1 MASGS
6 FSNGSGQNCKLVIN
20 WSSSKGTGGSTV
32 SATLVGQNQNKAYFN
47 ARVYNYG
54 ITINGSSNSGTNA
67 ALSSSINGSANF
79 ISHSVWVGYT
89 GNKSITISGYANF
102 GDAGI
107 WSLSNQT
114 ISGTA
119 ALDKVGSA
127 PTMGS
132 VTSPGTG
139 IISETTNTIT
149 VTWNKATSYNN
160 ACTYGVGVSINGGA
174 YSFYYPDSNINTTSW
189 TYTIPNKTQG
199 TTYKF
204 CVWAANDVSTSGYQY
219 SGTVTLN
226 SLSPPSIVGLP
237 NPFNPYSSTSFTISL
252 SGGSQASGEGFM
264 RRADVYMTN
273 ASGNQVKW
281 YCGTPS
287 TGNTSITVT
296 VPQADVINALG
307 SGRYTAKIYA
317 IAWIENSRGTRS
329 GYVNGE
335 TTVNINSD
343 GGATPTLGAP
353 TLSGGA
359 LGNASTCFV
368 KGISTLKVT
377 SATGSLRR
385 APSGTT
391 LSYKIQITGGSTV
404 NSSSAS
410 YSNLSAGKKTIT
422 VTCTDSRGLTTSVTK
437 QCRIQ
442 DYAKPSVR
450 NFSAV
455 RLDNPNTSAK
465 ITYDLYYTSIYQYA
479 AGVDTPGNQ
488 LNGIDRQRYTIG
500 QGFQDGYSGIVIE
513 GLSQESTYSV
523 GLDICDKL
531 GQYVSVANAIIPTVA
546 HLLSMRKNRLGI
558 NCVPQEG
565 YALDVTGKT
574 RVSGNLVVTGDI
586 TIPMGCSSV
595 DSSVPVAGDVSNVVS
610 DIATLKKAKSVLG
623 SALMDGTWY
632 GLISAR
638 HRNGSVDGTSYGLY
652 LRSPLK
658 SSGNLSWGKQYDSS
672 SWQAERTILD
682 SSNYSAYTLAYKNY
696 GNSVFGW
703 DASGNKGAGLLLQDE
718 STGTRWALHTHGD
731 AVRIYNGSTEKILL
745 DSSNYNNYSLK
756 RYSPNGYE
764 PIRYFSGDTNGDTMV
779 IGLGGSVVIGSGES
793 AQTCIDQWGTAI
805 SGNESL
811 DITSDKYVT
820 IHTNLQDGYSNQ
832 KTFTFKQ
839 DGTLTGGVFGWGY
852 TEGNGIYGFADGGT
866 YLEIRTAAHG
876 AKGINWWDS
885 DASLKKNIKNTEVRY
900 ALEKISQLKHIEFDW
915 KENDSHVDLG
925 YVADDV
931 EKILPCLVFDVA
943 QYDEDGKPNGEVIK
957 NIDYRTMIPLIT
969 MGMQELIDERDLLWT
984 FDEEAAN
991 CIIKLREE
999 VDSLKSTV
1007 NELKAEIESLK
1018 KTISV

>member
-6 FSNGSGQNCKLVIN
+6 FSNGSGQNCKLVIS

-32 SATLVGQNQNKAYFN
+32 SATLVGQNQNNAYFN

-54 ITINGSSNSGTNA
+54 ITINGSSNSGSNA
-67 ALSSSINGSANF
+67 ALSSSTNGSANF

-119 ALDKVGSA
+119 TLDKVGSA

-204 CVWAANDVSTSGYQY
+204 CVWAANDVATSGYQY

-226 SLSPPSIVGLP
+226 SLSAPTIGDLSV
-237 NPFNPYSSTSFTISL
+237 FNPYVNSTYTVPL
-252 SGGSQASGEGFM
+252 SGGSQASGEGFT
-264 RRADVYMTN
+264 RRCNIHVD
-273 ASGNQVKW
+273 GNYK
-281 YCGTPS
+281 YAGTSPTS
-287 TGNTSITVT
+287 NGNTSVNITV
-296 VPQADVINALG
+296 NASDIASDLG
-307 SGRYTAKIYA
+307 TKSYSSSTKFTIV
-317 IAWIENSRGTRS
+317 AWTENSRGTRS
-329 GYVNGE
+329 TYVSKAF
-335 TTVNINSD
+335 TVNLNSD
-343 GGATPTLGAP
+343 GNATPTLGAP

-359 LGNASTCFV
+359 FNNPSTCFI
-368 KGISTLKVT
+368 KGVSTLNVT

-391 LSYKIQITGGSTV
+391 LSYKISITGGSTV
-404 NSSSAS
+404 NSTSAS
-410 YSNLSAGKKTIT
+410 YSNLSASVKTIT
-422 VTCTDSRGLTTSVTK
+422 VTCTDSRGLSTSVTK

-442 DYAKPSVR
+442 DYAVPSIY
-450 NFSAV
+450 NISLA
-455 RLDNPNTSAK
+455 RLDSPNTSAK
-465 ITYDLYYTSIYQYA
+465 FTYSISYSPIYQYTDVNTA
-479 AGVDTPGNQ
+479 GNQ
-488 LNGIDRQRYTIG
+488 LNGISSQ
-500 QGFQDGYSGIVIE
+500 QYSLNSGSWIDTSSGTTLT
-513 GLSQESTYSV
+513 GLSTDSTYTLKLRVTDSV
-523 GLDICDKL
+523 GKTTTSST
-531 GQYVSVANAIIPTVA
+531 YTIPTVA

-610 DIATLKKAKSVLG
+610 DIATLKNAKSVLG

-682 SSNYSAYTLAYKNY
+682 SSNYDSYLNTGVKDTGSSKKTTFAYSK
-696 GNSVFGW
+696 
-703 DASGNKGAGLLLQDE
+703 AGL
-718 STGTRWALHTHGD
+718 G
-731 AVRIYNGSTEKILL
+731 Y
-745 DSSNYNNYSLK
+745 DSFTWLAAW
-756 RYSPNGYE
+756 NGYE
-764 PIRYFSGDTNGDTMV
+764 LRAVNKNQFAAAIHTHPYLPLSSGTMTGNIKMAIGNKV
-779 IGLGGSVVIGSGES
+779 IGGIL
-793 AQTCIDQWGTAI
+793 
-805 SGNESL
+805 
-811 DITSDKYVT
+811 
-820 IHTNLQDGYSNQ
+820 
-832 KTFTFKQ
+832 
-839 DGTLTGGVFGWGY
+839 GWGC

-866 YLEIRTAAHG
+866 YLEIRTESHG

-969 MGMQELIDERDLLWT
+969 MGIQELIEERDLLWT

-1018 KTISV
+1018 KAISV

>member
-6 FSNGSGQNCKLVIN
+6 FSNGSGQNCKLVIS

-32 SATLVGQNQNKAYFN
+32 SATLVGQNQNNAYFN

-54 ITINGSSNSGTNA
+54 ITINGSSNSGSNA
-67 ALSSSINGSANF
+67 ALSSSTNGSANF

-114 ISGTA
+114 ISGTV

-139 IISETTNTIT
+139 IISETTSTIT

-189 TYTIPNKTQG
+189 TYTIPNKAQG

-204 CVWAANDVSTSGYQY
+204 CVWAANDVATSGYQY

-226 SLSPPSIVGLP
+226 SLSAPTIGDLSV
-237 NPFNPYSSTSFTISL
+237 FNPYVNSTYTVPL
-252 SGGSQASGEGFM
+252 SGGSQASGEGFT
-264 RRADVYMTN
+264 RRCNIHVDGNYKY
-273 ASGNQVKW
+273 SGTV
-281 YCGTPS
+281 PS
-287 TGNTSITVT
+287 SNGNTSVNIPV
-296 VPQADVINALG
+296 NASDIASDLG
-307 SGRYTAKIYA
+307 TKSYSSSNKFTIV
-317 IAWIENSRGTRS
+317 AWTENSRGTRS
-329 GYVNGE
+329 TYVSK
-335 TTVNINSD
+335 TFTVNLNSD
-343 GGATPTLGAP
+343 GNATPTLGAP

-359 LGNASTCFV
+359 FNNPSTCFI
-368 KGISTLKVT
+368 KGVSTLNVT

-391 LSYKIQITGGSTV
+391 LSYKISITGGSTV
-404 NSSSAS
+404 NSTSAS
-410 YSNLSAGKKTIT
+410 YSNLSAGVKTIT
-422 VTCTDSRGLTTSVTK
+422 VTCTDSRGLSTSVTK

-442 DYAKPSVR
+442 DYAVPSIY
-450 NFSAV
+450 NISLA
-455 RLDNPNTSAK
+455 RLDSPNTSAK
-465 ITYDLYYTSIYQYA
+465 FTYSVSYSPIYQYTDVNTA
-479 AGVDTPGNQ
+479 GNQ
-488 LNGIDRQRYTIG
+488 LNGISSQ
-500 QGFQDGYSGIVIE
+500 QYSLNSGSWTNTSSGTTLT
-513 GLSQESTYSV
+513 GLSTDSTYTLKLRATDSV
-523 GLDICDKL
+523 GKTTTT
-531 GQYVSVANAIIPTVA
+531 GTYTIPTVA

-565 YALDVTGKT
+565 YALDITGKT

-586 TIPMGCSSV
+586 SVPMGCSSV

-682 SSNYSAYTLAYKNY
+682 SSNYDSYLNTGVKDISSSSKTTFAYSKSGLSYGDYTWLAA
-696 GNSVFGW
+696 W
-703 DASGNKGAGLLLQDE
+703 
-718 STGTRWALHTHGD
+718 
-731 AVRIYNGSTEKILL
+731 
-745 DSSNYNNYSLK
+745 
-756 RYSPNGYE
+756 NGYE
-764 PIRYFSGDTNGDTMV
+764 LRAVNKNQFAQASHSHSYLPLSGGTVTGNIKMASGKEV
-779 IGLGGSVVIGSGES
+779 VGGH
-793 AQTCIDQWGTAI
+793 
-805 SGNESL
+805 L
-811 DITSDKYVT
+811 
-820 IHTNLQDGYSNQ
+820 
-832 KTFTFKQ
+832 
-839 DGTLTGGVFGWGY
+839 GWGC
-852 TEGNGIYGFADGGT
+852 TEGNGIYGFADATT
-866 YLEIRTAAHG
+866 YLEIRTASHG

-943 QYDEDGKPNGEVIK
+943 QYDEDGNPNGEVIK

-969 MGMQELIDERDLLWT
+969 MGMQELIEERDLLWT

-1018 KTISV
+1018 KAILV

>member
-6 FSNGSGQNCKLVIN
+6 FSNGSGQNCKLVIS

-32 SATLVGQNQNKAYFN
+32 SATLVGQNQNNAYFN

-54 ITINGSSNSGTNA
+54 ITINGSSNSGSNA
-67 ALSSSINGSANF
+67 ALSSSTNGSANF

-119 ALDKVGSA
+119 TLDKVGSA
-127 PTMGS
+127 PTMGA

-204 CVWAANDVSTSGYQY
+204 CVWAANDVATSGYQY

-226 SLSPPSIVGLP
+226 SLSAPTIGDLSV
-237 NPFNPYSSTSFTISL
+237 FNPYVNSTYTVPL
-252 SGGSQASGEGFM
+252 SGGSQASGEGFT
-264 RRADVYMTN
+264 RRCNIHVDGNYKY
-273 ASGNQVKW
+273 SG
-281 YCGTPS
+281 TAPS
-287 TGNTSITVT
+287 SNGNTSVNIPV
-296 VPQADVINALG
+296 NASDIASDLG
-307 SGRYTAKIYA
+307 TRSYSSSTKFTIV
-317 IAWIENSRGTRS
+317 AWTENSRGTRS
-329 GYVNGE
+329 TYVSK
-335 TTVNINSD
+335 TFTVNLNSD
-343 GGATPTLGAP
+343 GNATPTLGAP

-359 LGNASTCFV
+359 FNNPSTCFI
-368 KGISTLKVT
+368 KGVSTLNVT

-391 LSYKIQITGGSTV
+391 LSYKISITGGSTV
-404 NSSSAS
+404 NSTSAS
-410 YSNLSAGKKTIT
+410 YSNLSAGVKTIT
-422 VTCTDSRGLTTSVTK
+422 VTCTDSRGLSTSVTK

-442 DYAKPSVR
+442 DYAVPSIY
-450 NFSAV
+450 NISLA
-455 RLDNPNTSAK
+455 RLDSPNTSAK
-465 ITYDLYYTSIYQYA
+465 FTYSISYSPIYQYTDVNTA
-479 AGVDTPGNQ
+479 GNQ
-488 LNGIDRQRYTIG
+488 LNGISSQ
-500 QGFQDGYSGIVIE
+500 QYSLNSGSWTNTSSGTTLT
-513 GLSQESTYSV
+513 GLSTDSIYTLKLRVTDSVGKTTTSSTYT
-523 GLDICDKL
+523 
-531 GQYVSVANAIIPTVA
+531 IPTVA

-682 SSNYSAYTLAYKNY
+682 SSNYDSYLNTGVKDTGSSKKTTFAYSK
-696 GNSVFGW
+696 
-703 DASGNKGAGLLLQDE
+703 AGL
-718 STGTRWALHTHGD
+718 GYD
-731 AVRIYNGSTEKILL
+731 AFTWLAAW
-745 DSSNYNNYSLK
+745 
-756 RYSPNGYE
+756 NGYE
-764 PIRYFSGDTNGDTMV
+764 LRAVNKNQF
-779 IGLGGSVVIGSGES
+779 
-793 AQTCIDQWGTAI
+793 AAA
-805 SGNESL
+805 
-811 DITSDKYVT
+811 
-820 IHTNLQDGYSNQ
+820 IHTHPYLPLSGGTVTGNIKMALGNQ
-832 KTFTFKQ
+832 II
-839 DGTLTGGVFGWGY
+839 GGHLAWGY

-866 YLEIRTAAHG
+866 YLEIRTASHG

-969 MGMQELIDERDLLWT
+969 MGMQELIEERDLLWT

-999 VDSLKSTV
+999 VDDLKSTV
-1007 NELKAEIESLK
+1007 NELKAEIESFK
-1018 KTISV
+1018 KAISV

>member
-6 FSNGSGQNCKLVIN
+6 FSNGSSQNCKLVID

-32 SATLVGQNQNKAYFN
+32 SATLVGQNQNNAYFN
-47 ARVYNYG
+47 AKVYNYG
-54 ITINGSSNSGTNA
+54 ITINGSSNSGSNA
-67 ALSSSINGSANF
+67 ALSSSTNGSANF

-102 GDAGI
+102 GDARI

-132 VTSPGTG
+132 VTSPVTG

-189 TYTIPNKTQG
+189 TYTIPNNAQG

-204 CVWAANDVSTSGYQY
+204 CVWAANDVATSGYQY

-226 SLSPPSIVGLP
+226 SLSAPAIGDLSV
-237 NPFNPYSSTSFTISL
+237 FNPYVNSTYTVPL
-252 SGGSQASGEGFM
+252 SGGSQASGEGFT
-264 RRADVYMTN
+264 RRCNIHVDGNYKY
-273 ASGNQVKW
+273 SG
-281 YCGTPS
+281 TAPS
-287 TGNTSITVT
+287 SNGNTSVNITV
-296 VPQADVINALG
+296 NASDIASDLG
-307 SGRYTAKIYA
+307 TKSYSSSTKFTIV
-317 IAWIENSRGTRS
+317 AWTENSRGTRS
-329 GYVNGE
+329 TYVSK
-335 TTVNINSD
+335 TFTVNLNSD
-343 GGATPTLGAP
+343 GNATPTLGDP

-359 LGNASTCFV
+359 FNNPSTCFI
-368 KGISTLKVT
+368 KGISTLNVT

-391 LSYKIQITGGSTV
+391 LSYKISITGGSTV
-404 NSSSAS
+404 NSNSAS
-410 YSNLSAGKKTIT
+410 YSNLSAGVKTIT
-422 VTCTDSRGLTTSVTK
+422 VTCTDSRGLSTSVTK

-442 DYAKPSVR
+442 DYAVPSIY
-450 NFSAV
+450 NISLA
-455 RLDNPNTSAK
+455 RLDSPNTSAK
-465 ITYDLYYTSIYQYA
+465 FTYSVSYSPIYQYTDVNTA
-479 AGVDTPGNQ
+479 GNQ
-488 LNGIDRQRYTIG
+488 LNGISSQ
-500 QGFQDGYSGIVIE
+500 QYSLNSGSWTNTSSGTTLT
-513 GLSQESTYSV
+513 GLSTDSTYTLKLRATDSV
-523 GLDICDKL
+523 GKTTTSST
-531 GQYVSVANAIIPTVA
+531 YTIPTVA

-658 SSGNLSWGKQYDSS
+658 SSGNLSWGKQYDST

-682 SSNYSAYTLAYKNY
+682 SSNYTNYTPINIK
-696 GNSVFGW
+696 
-703 DASGNKGAGLLLQDE
+703 
-718 STGTRWALHTHGD
+718 
-731 AVRIYNGSTEKILL
+731 
-745 DSSNYNNYSLK
+745 DSSGTVLTFNTNADNTSDSWLLVEK
-756 RYSPNGYE
+756 NGEIQHRRVDTLPFLSRYSPNGYE
-764 PIRYFSGDTNGDTMV
+764 PIRYFSGDQYGDTMV

-811 DITSDKYVT
+811 DLTSDTYISIYTGVQ
-820 IHTNLQDGYSNQ
+820 NGYDN
-832 KTFTFKQ
+832 KKKFDFRA
-839 DGTLTGGVFGWGY
+839 DGTLVGGLYRFQYV
-852 TEGNGIYGFADGGT
+852 ESNGVTRFQQFETYMEALSTSYGA
-866 YLEIRTAAHG
+866 R
-876 AKGINWWDS
+876 GITWWSS

-900 ALEKISQLKHIEFDW
+900 ALEKISQLHHVEFDW
-915 KENDSHVDLG
+915 KESGDHVDLG
-925 YVADDV
+925 YVADDI
-931 EKILPCLVFDVA
+931 EKVLPCLVFDVA
-943 QYDEDGKPNGEVIK
+943 QYDKEGNPTGETIK
-957 NIDYRTMIPLIT
+957 HIDERTMIPLVT
-969 MGMQELIDERDLLWT
+969 MGMQELIEERDLLWT

-991 CIIKLREE
+991 CIISLREE
-999 VDSLKSTV
+999 IDALKQSV
-1007 NELKAEIESLK
+1007 NELKEKIK
-1018 KTISV
+1018 

>member
-6 FSNGSGQNCKLVIN
+6 FSNGSGQNCKLVIS

-32 SATLVGQNQNKAYFN
+32 SATLVGQNQNNAYFN

-54 ITINGSSNSGTNA
+54 ITINGSSNSGSNA
-67 ALSSSINGSANF
+67 ALSSSTNGSANF

-114 ISGTA
+114 ISGTV

-139 IISETTNTIT
+139 IISETTSTIT

-189 TYTIPNKTQG
+189 TYTIPNKAQG

-204 CVWAANDVSTSGYQY
+204 CVWAANDVATSGYQY

-226 SLSPPSIVGLP
+226 SLSAPTIGDLSV
-237 NPFNPYSSTSFTISL
+237 FNPYVNSTYTVPL
-252 SGGSQASGEGFM
+252 SGGSQASGEGFT
-264 RRADVYMTN
+264 RRCNIHVDGNYKY
-273 ASGNQVKW
+273 SGTV
-281 YCGTPS
+281 PS
-287 TGNTSITVT
+287 SNGNTSVNIPV
-296 VPQADVINALG
+296 NASDIASDLG
-307 SGRYTAKIYA
+307 TKSYSSSNKFTIV
-317 IAWIENSRGTRS
+317 AWTENSRGTRS
-329 GYVNGE
+329 TYVSK
-335 TTVNINSD
+335 TFTVNLNSD
-343 GGATPTLGAP
+343 GNATPTLGAP

-359 LGNASTCFV
+359 FNNPSTCFI
-368 KGISTLKVT
+368 KGVSTLNVT

-391 LSYKIQITGGSTV
+391 LSYKISITGGSTV
-404 NSSSAS
+404 NSTSAS
-410 YSNLSAGKKTIT
+410 YSNLSAGVKTIT
-422 VTCTDSRGLTTSVTK
+422 VTCTDSRGLSTSVTK

-442 DYAKPSVR
+442 DYAVPSIY
-450 NFSAV
+450 NISLA
-455 RLDNPNTSAK
+455 RLDSPNTSAK
-465 ITYDLYYTSIYQYA
+465 FTYSVSYSPIYQYTDVNTA
-479 AGVDTPGNQ
+479 GNQ
-488 LNGIDRQRYTIG
+488 LNGISSQ
-500 QGFQDGYSGIVIE
+500 QYSLNSGSWTNTSSGTTLT
-513 GLSQESTYSV
+513 GLSTDSTYTLKLRATDSV
-523 GLDICDKL
+523 GKTTTT
-531 GQYVSVANAIIPTVA
+531 GTYTIPTVA

-586 TIPMGCSSV
+586 SVPMGCSSV

-682 SSNYSAYTLAYKNY
+682 SSNYDSYLNTGVKDISSSSKTTFAYSKSGLSYGDYTWLAA
-696 GNSVFGW
+696 W
-703 DASGNKGAGLLLQDE
+703 
-718 STGTRWALHTHGD
+718 
-731 AVRIYNGSTEKILL
+731 
-745 DSSNYNNYSLK
+745 
-756 RYSPNGYE
+756 NGYE
-764 PIRYFSGDTNGDTMV
+764 LRAVNKNQFAQASHSHSYLPLSGGTVTGNIKMASGKEV
-779 IGLGGSVVIGSGES
+779 VGGH
-793 AQTCIDQWGTAI
+793 
-805 SGNESL
+805 L
-811 DITSDKYVT
+811 
-820 IHTNLQDGYSNQ
+820 
-832 KTFTFKQ
+832 
-839 DGTLTGGVFGWGY
+839 GWGC
-852 TEGNGIYGFADGGT
+852 TEGNGIYGFADATT
-866 YLEIRTAAHG
+866 YLEIRTASHG

-943 QYDEDGKPNGEVIK
+943 QYDEDGNPNGEVIK

-969 MGMQELIDERDLLWT
+969 MGMQELIEERDLLWT

-1018 KTISV
+1018 KAISV

>member
-6 FSNGSGQNCKLVIN
+6 FSNGSGQNCKLVIS

-32 SATLVGQNQNKAYFN
+32 SATLVGQNQNNAYFN

-54 ITINGSSNSGTNA
+54 ITINGSSNSGSNA
-67 ALSSSINGSANF
+67 ALSSSTNGSANF

-119 ALDKVGSA
+119 TLDKVGSA
-127 PTMGS
+127 PTMGA

-204 CVWAANDVSTSGYQY
+204 CVWAANDVATSGYQY

-226 SLSPPSIVGLP
+226 SLSAPTIGDLSV
-237 NPFNPYSSTSFTISL
+237 FNPYVNSTYTVPL
-252 SGGSQASGEGFM
+252 SGGSQASGEGFT
-264 RRADVYMTN
+264 RRCNIHVDGNYKY
-273 ASGNQVKW
+273 SG
-281 YCGTPS
+281 TAPS
-287 TGNTSITVT
+287 SNGNTSVNIPV
-296 VPQADVINALG
+296 NASDIASDLG
-307 SGRYTAKIYA
+307 TRSYSSSTKFTIV
-317 IAWIENSRGTRS
+317 AWTENSRGTRS
-329 GYVNGE
+329 TYVSK
-335 TTVNINSD
+335 TFTVNLNSD
-343 GGATPTLGAP
+343 GNATPTLGAP

-359 LGNASTCFV
+359 FNNPSTCFI
-368 KGISTLKVT
+368 KGVSTLNVT

-391 LSYKIQITGGSTV
+391 LSYKISITGGSTV
-404 NSSSAS
+404 NSTSAS
-410 YSNLSAGKKTIT
+410 YSNLSAGVKTIT
-422 VTCTDSRGLTTSVTK
+422 VTCTDSRGLSTSVTK

-442 DYAKPSVR
+442 DYAVPSIY
-450 NFSAV
+450 NISLA
-455 RLDNPNTSAK
+455 RLDSPNTSAK
-465 ITYDLYYTSIYQYA
+465 FTYSISYSPIYQYTDVNTA
-479 AGVDTPGNQ
+479 GNQ
-488 LNGIDRQRYTIG
+488 LNGISSQ
-500 QGFQDGYSGIVIE
+500 QYSLNSGSWTNTSSGTTLT
-513 GLSQESTYSV
+513 GLSTDSIYTLKLRVTDSVGKTTTSSTYT
-523 GLDICDKL
+523 
-531 GQYVSVANAIIPTVA
+531 IPTVA

-682 SSNYSAYTLAYKNY
+682 SSNYDSYLNTGVKDTGSSKKTTFAYSK
-696 GNSVFGW
+696 
-703 DASGNKGAGLLLQDE
+703 AGLGYDTFTWLAA
-718 STGTRWALHTHGD
+718 W
-731 AVRIYNGSTEKILL
+731 
-745 DSSNYNNYSLK
+745 
-756 RYSPNGYE
+756 NGYE
-764 PIRYFSGDTNGDTMV
+764 LRAVNKNQFAASIHTHPYLPLSGGTMTGDIKM
-779 IGLGGSVVIGSGES
+779 GLGNQIIGGHL
-793 AQTCIDQWGTAI
+793 A
-805 SGNESL
+805 
-811 DITSDKYVT
+811 
-820 IHTNLQDGYSNQ
+820 
-832 KTFTFKQ
+832 
-839 DGTLTGGVFGWGY
+839 WGY

-866 YLEIRTAAHG
+866 YLEIRTASHG

-969 MGMQELIDERDLLWT
+969 MGMQELIEERDLLWT

-999 VDSLKSTV
+999 VDDLKSTV
-1007 NELKAEIESLK
+1007 NELKAEIESFK
-1018 KTISV
+1018 KAISV

>member
-6 FSNGSGQNCKLVIN
+6 FSNGSGQNCKLIIS

-32 SATLVGQNQNKAYFN
+32 SATLVGQNQNNAYFN

-54 ITINGSSNSGTNA
+54 ITINGSSNSGSNA
-67 ALSSSINGSANF
+67 ALSSSTNGSANF

-119 ALDKVGSA
+119 TLDKVGSA
-127 PTMGS
+127 PTMGA

-204 CVWAANDVSTSGYQY
+204 CVWAANDVATSGYQY

-226 SLSPPSIVGLP
+226 SLSAPTIGDLSV
-237 NPFNPYSSTSFTISL
+237 FNPYVNSTYTVPL
-252 SGGSQASGEGFM
+252 SGGSQASGEGFT
-264 RRADVYMTN
+264 RRCNIHVDGNYKY
-273 ASGNQVKW
+273 SGSV
-281 YCGTPS
+281 PS
-287 TGNTSITVT
+287 SNGNTSVNIPV
-296 VPQADVINALG
+296 NASDIASDLG
-307 SGRYTAKIYA
+307 TRSYSSSTKFTIV
-317 IAWIENSRGTRS
+317 AWTENSRGTRS
-329 GYVNGE
+329 TYVSK
-335 TTVNINSD
+335 TFTVNLNSD
-343 GGATPTLGAP
+343 GNATPTLGAP

-359 LGNASTCFV
+359 FNNPSTCFI
-368 KGISTLKVT
+368 KGVSTLNVT

-391 LSYKIQITGGSTV
+391 LSYKISITGGSTV
-404 NSSSAS
+404 NSTSAS
-410 YSNLSAGKKTIT
+410 YSNLSAGVKTIT
-422 VTCTDSRGLTTSVTK
+422 VTCTDSRGLSTSVTK

-442 DYAKPSVR
+442 DYAVPSIY
-450 NFSAV
+450 NISLA

-465 ITYDLYYTSIYQYA
+465 FTYSISYSPIYQYTDVNTA
-479 AGVDTPGNQ
+479 GNQ
-488 LNGIDRQRYTIG
+488 LNGISSQ
-500 QGFQDGYSGIVIE
+500 QYSLNSGSWTDTSSGTTLT
-513 GLSQESTYSV
+513 GLSTDSTYTLKLRVTDSV
-523 GLDICDKL
+523 GKTTTSST
-531 GQYVSVANAIIPTVA
+531 YTIPTVA

-565 YALDVTGKT
+565 YALDVAGKT
-574 RVSGNLVVTGDI
+574 RISGNFVVTGDI
-586 TIPMGCSSV
+586 TIPMERSSV

-610 DIATLKKAKSVLG
+610 DIATLKNAKSVLG

-682 SSNYSAYTLAYKNY
+682 SSNYTSYTPINIK
-696 GNSVFGW
+696 
-703 DASGNKGAGLLLQDE
+703 
-718 STGTRWALHTHGD
+718 
-731 AVRIYNGSTEKILL
+731 
-745 DSSNYNNYSLK
+745 DSSGTVLTFNTNADNTSDSWLLVGK
-756 RYSPNGYE
+756 NGEIQHRRVETLPFLSRYSPNGYE
-764 PIRYFSGDTNGDTMV
+764 PIRYFAGDKNGDTMV
-779 IGLGGSVVIGSGES
+779 VGLGGSVVIGSGES
-793 AQTCIDQWGTAI
+793 AQTCIDQWSTAI
-805 SGNESL
+805 SDNESF

-820 IHTNLQDGYSNQ
+820 IHTNLQNGYSNQ

-957 NIDYRTMIPLIT
+957 NIDYRTMIPLVT
-969 MGMQELIDERDLLWT
+969 MGIQELIEERDLLWT

-1018 KTISV
+1018 KAISA

>member
-6 FSNGSGQNCKLVIN
+6 FSNGSGQNCKLVIS

-32 SATLVGQNQNKAYFN
+32 SATLVGQNQNNAYFN

-54 ITINGSSNSGTNA
+54 ITINGSSNSGSNA
-67 ALSSSINGSANF
+67 ALSSSTNGSANF

-119 ALDKVGSA
+119 TLDKVGSA

-204 CVWAANDVSTSGYQY
+204 CVWAANDVATSGYQY

-226 SLSPPSIVGLP
+226 SLSAPTIGDLSV
-237 NPFNPYSSTSFTISL
+237 FNPYVNSTYTVPL
-252 SGGSQASGEGFM
+252 SGGSQASGEGFT
-264 RRADVYMTN
+264 RRCNIHVDGNYKY
-273 ASGNQVKW
+273 SGSV
-281 YCGTPS
+281 PS
-287 TGNTSITVT
+287 SNGNTSVNIPV
-296 VPQADVINALG
+296 NASDIASDLG
-307 SGRYTAKIYA
+307 TRSYSSSTKFTIV
-317 IAWIENSRGTRS
+317 AWTENSRGTRS
-329 GYVNGE
+329 TYVSK
-335 TTVNINSD
+335 TFTVNLNSD
-343 GGATPTLGAP
+343 GNATPVLGAP

-359 LGNASTCFV
+359 FNNPSTCFI
-368 KGISTLKVT
+368 KGVSTLNVT

-391 LSYKIQITGGSTV
+391 LSYKISITGGSTV
-404 NSSSAS
+404 NSTSAS
-410 YSNLSAGKKTIT
+410 YSNLSAGVKTIT
-422 VTCTDSRGLTTSVTK
+422 VTCIDSRGLSTSVTK

-442 DYAKPSVR
+442 DYAVPSIY
-450 NFSAV
+450 NISLA
-455 RLDNPNTSAK
+455 RLDSPNTSAK
-465 ITYDLYYTSIYQYA
+465 FTYSISYSPIYQYTDVNTA
-479 AGVDTPGNQ
+479 GNQ
-488 LNGIDRQRYTIG
+488 LNGISSQ
-500 QGFQDGYSGIVIE
+500 QYSLNSGSWTDTSSGTTLT
-513 GLSQESTYSV
+513 GLSTDSTYTFKLRVTDSV
-523 GLDICDKL
+523 GKTTTT
-531 GQYVSVANAIIPTVA
+531 GTYTIPTVS

-658 SSGNLSWGKQYDSS
+658 SSGNLSWGKQYDST

-682 SSNYSAYTLAYKNY
+682 SSNYDDYLNTGVKDS
-696 GNSVFGW
+696 GNSSKITFSYSK
-703 DASGNKGAGLLLQDE
+703 SGL
-718 STGTRWALHTHGD
+718 
-731 AVRIYNGSTEKILL
+731 
-745 DSSNYNNYSLK
+745 NYSDYTWLAAW
-756 RYSPNGYE
+756 NGYE
-764 PIRYFSGDTNGDTMV
+764 LRAVNKSQFAQASHTHSYLPLSGGTVTGNITMASGKEI
-779 IGLGGSVVIGSGES
+779 IGGHL
-793 AQTCIDQWGTAI
+793 A
-805 SGNESL
+805 
-811 DITSDKYVT
+811 
-820 IHTNLQDGYSNQ
+820 
-832 KTFTFKQ
+832 
-839 DGTLTGGVFGWGY
+839 WGY
-852 TEGNGIYGFADGGT
+852 TEGNGIYGFADST
-866 YLEIRTAAHG
+866 NYLEIRTASHG

-931 EKILPCLVFDVA
+931 EKILPCLVFEVA
-943 QYDEDGKPNGEVIK
+943 QYGEDGKPNGEAIK
-957 NIDYRTMIPLIT
+957 NIDHRTMIPLIT
-969 MGMQELIDERDLLWT
+969 MGMQELIEERDLLWT

-1018 KTISV
+1018 KAISV

>member
-6 FSNGSGQNCKLVIN
+6 FSNGSSQNCKLVIN

-32 SATLVGQNQNKAYFN
+32 SATLVGQNQNNAYFS

-67 ALSSSINGSANF
+67 ALSSSTNGSANF

-329 GYVNGE
+329 GYVTGE

-359 LGNASTCFV
+359 FNNASTCFI
-368 KGISTLKVT
+368 KGVSTLKVT

-391 LSYKIQITGGSTV
+391 LSYKISITGGSTV
-404 NSSSAS
+404 NSTSAS
-410 YSNLSAGKKTIT
+410 YSNLSAGVKTIT
-422 VTCTDSRGLTTSVTK
+422 VTCTDSRGLSASVTK

-442 DYAKPSVR
+442 DYAVPSIY
-450 NFSAV
+450 NISLA
-455 RLDNPNTSAK
+455 RLDSPNTSAK
-465 ITYDLYYTSIYQYA
+465 FTYSISYSPIYQYTEVNTA
-479 AGVDTPGNQ
+479 GNQ
-488 LNGIDRQRYTIG
+488 LNGISSQ
-500 QGFQDGYSGIVIE
+500 QYSLNNGSWTNTSSGTTLT
-513 GLSQESTYSV
+513 GLSTDSTYTLKLRVTDSV
-523 GLDICDKL
+523 GKTTTT
-531 GQYVSVANAIIPTVA
+531 GTYTIPTVA
-546 HLLSMRKNRLGI
+546 HLLSMRKNRVGI

-565 YALDVTGKT
+565 YALDVGGKT

-586 TIPMGCSSV
+586 SVPMEYSSI

-610 DIATLKKAKSVLG
+610 DITTLKKAKSVLG
-623 SALMDGTWY
+623 SALMDGSWY

-638 HRNGSVDGTSYGLY
+638 HRNGAVDGTSYGLY
-652 LRSPLK
+652 LRSGLNF
-658 SSGNLSWGKQYDSS
+658 GGDLLWGKQTGSS

-682 SSNYSAYTLAYKNY
+682 SSNYTSYAAKASHTHSYAPSNILLTAFPVGAVYITYNNNNPGNFIGGTWVQFGQGRVLIGQGTGNDGSTSMSFSANSEVGEYKHALTINEMPSHRHNFKM
-696 GNSVFGW
+696 GLSTTW
-703 DASGNKGAGLLLQDE
+703 TSAGGYSIQGSSNTSPSNVTYDE
-718 STGTRWALHTHGD
+718 S
-731 AVRIYNGSTEKILL
+731 S
-745 DSSNYNNYSLK
+745 NNYVQSK
-756 RYSPNGYE
+756 GGGQPHNNIQPS
-764 PIRYFSGDTNGDTMV
+764 IVVYF
-779 IGLGGSVVIGSGES
+779 
-793 AQTCIDQWGTAI
+793 WR
-805 SGNESL
+805 
-811 DITSDKYVT
+811 
-820 IHTNLQDGYSNQ
+820 
-832 KTFTFKQ
+832 
-839 DGTLTGGVFGWGY
+839 
-852 TEGNGIYGFADGGT
+852 
-866 YLEIRTAAHG
+866 RTA
-876 AKGINWWDS
+876 
-885 DASLKKNIKNTEVRY
+885 
-900 ALEKISQLKHIEFDW
+900 
-915 KENDSHVDLG
+915 
-925 YVADDV
+925 
-931 EKILPCLVFDVA
+931 
-943 QYDEDGKPNGEVIK
+943 
-957 NIDYRTMIPLIT
+957 
-969 MGMQELIDERDLLWT
+969 
-984 FDEEAAN
+984 
-991 CIIKLREE
+991 
-999 VDSLKSTV
+999 
-1007 NELKAEIESLK
+1007 
-1018 KTISV
+1018 